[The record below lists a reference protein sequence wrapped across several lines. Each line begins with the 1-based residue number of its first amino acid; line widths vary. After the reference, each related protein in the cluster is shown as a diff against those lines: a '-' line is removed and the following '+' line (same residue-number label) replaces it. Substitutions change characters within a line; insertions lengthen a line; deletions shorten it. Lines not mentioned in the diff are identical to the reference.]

1 MQEYWV
7 NVYDFSGVSH
17 IDGAPIRQFGKI
29 FDCNTAAMIDY
40 VDWGFQ
46 RQIPI
51 YRIHVKMKPVAR
63 LSQIPKY
70 EFRDI

>member
-29 FDCNTAAMIDY
+29 FDCKTDENI
-40 VDWGFQ
+40 
-46 RQIPI
+46 
-51 YRIHVKMKPVAR
+51 
-63 LSQIPKY
+63 
-70 EFRDI
+70 